1 MATEQVFVEFVV
13 TGEEDL
19 EATAD
24 TLQRTGQIDKKAAD
38 QFKQTSA
45 ELAKR
50 QKTIDSLNKQLRDTQ
65 AQNAKTIADL
75 EAKVENF
82 IKDFVEGFSEGIVE
96 TLQEA
101 GFEFDE
107 FGKLIQKN
115 DQVVKKSGASLKGE
129 LRAITQELATMK
141 LRGEDNTEQYQA
153 LARRA
158 GEMKDAIGDAA
169 NEVNNFASDT
179 SKIDGLIQT
188 TQGVAGV
195 FSIAQGAVGAFGV
208 ESEDLNETLL
218 KVNSAMAILQGL
230 QTVGNVLQ
238 KESAALTF
246 LQTTAQKVYN
256 VVIGES
262 IGLMSAF
269 RVALAST
276 GVGLLVIGIIALVS
290 ALERQKKELKLVNDE
305 IERNRNLIDA
315 DTAAIERN
323 TDEQIARAEAINQK
337 ESEITA
343 IRQRGLEL
351 QRSSILA
358 ANARL
363 AEQRDALDSTS
374 EAWFNLNKSIEENNA
389 RIKEINSKEAIERIN
404 LERQL
409 RSERLQ
415 AVADTLQAQLDGARK
430 NSKQELD
437 LAKQTAR
444 AKAAVDLN
452 EAGDNLQKRLAIE
465 AALQKEI
472 RALNLQYARVR
483 QEDRIA
489 AAERELLAVQQK
501 SREINAR
508 ESQAEIDAQKKVI
521 QETAR
526 LALLEEGLTQN
537 KRQQIIEQAL
547 AEQITLQKDFN
558 RQTAA
563 EALEDQISRNNALL
577 ANLNLANDERLR
589 LQEEN
594 LIAQAQI
601 EIDANA
607 GLTDK
612 IKELRA
618 KLNEDLRA
626 ARLEA
631 LQKELDDELR
641 LTAANTGILRRANER
656 VAADERRGLRVRLE
670 AINQIA
676 ALDIA
681 NLNKRQD
688 ALDESLKDALISQKE
703 YNIRYAELQDEE
715 ARITEETELRK
726 RELRRQTMQASIQF
740 ALDTASQVLS
750 IIQQFGEQQ
759 TEVEQQRIEEQRE
772 EIEELREA
780 GAITE
785 KEALARQK
793 RLDQEERA
801 LKRRQAERDKAIAVF
816 QAVINTAAAVARA
829 LATGGPVLA
838 AIVGALGAAQIALI
852 ASRPIPRFGKG
863 KGAHDSYEGPAEI
876 GETGPELWQ
885 HNGAM
890 YLAKKRSVV
899 WVGKHD
905 RVFNPKETVAM
916 LEKNSMHPYIVKDAA
931 DGKYNTVYN
940 NNIDYDK
947 LGKVIAGNI
956 PQVGLNVDANG
967 FTSYTKY
974 AHSFEKY
981 LDNRRSYSK

>member
-1 MATEQVFVEFVV
+1 MTEQVFVEFVV
-13 TGEEDL
+13 TGEEGI
-19 EATAD
+19 ENTAD
-24 TLQRTGQIDKKAAD
+24 TLQRTGQIDKQAAD
-38 QFKQTSA
+38 QFKRTNA

-50 QKTIDSLNKQLRDTQ
+50 QKTIDTLNKQLRDTQ
-65 AQNAKTIADL
+65 SQNAKTIADL

-115 DQVVKKSGASLKGE
+115 DGVVKKAGASLKGE
-129 LRAITQELATMK
+129 LRAITQELAAMK

-169 NEVNNFASDT
+169 NEVSNFASDT

-188 TQGVAGV
+188 TQGLAGV
-195 FSIAQGAVGAFGV
+195 FSIAQGAVGAFGA
-208 ESEDLNETLL
+208 ENEDLNETLL

-238 KESAALTF
+238 KESAAFTF
-246 LQTTAQKVYN
+246 LQTSAQKVYN
-256 VVIGES
+256 IVIGES

-276 GVGLLVIGIIALVS
+276 GVGLLIIGIVALVA
-290 ALERQKKELKLVNDE
+290 ALERQKKELERVNNE
-305 IERNRNLIDA
+305 IERNKNLIDA

-337 ESEITA
+337 ESEITE
-343 IRQRGLEL
+343 IRQRGLDL

-363 AEQRDALDSTS
+363 AEQRDQLDVAS
-374 EAWFNLNKSIEENNA
+374 EGWFNLNKAIEENNE
-389 RIKEINSKEAIERIN
+389 RVKEIDSKQIIERIN
-404 LERQL
+404 LERQQ
-409 RSERLQ
+409 RTERLQ
-415 AVADTLQAQLDGARK
+415 AIADGLQAQLDGTRK
-430 NSKQELD
+430 NSKRELE
-437 LAKQTAR
+437 LAIQTAR
-444 AKAAVDLN
+444 AKAAVELN
-452 EAGDNLQKRLAIE
+452 EAGNNLEKRLAIE

-472 RALNLQYARVR
+472 RGLNLAFARVQ

-489 AAERELLAVQQK
+489 AAERALLGIQQK
-501 SREINAR
+501 SRQINER
-508 ESQAEIDAQKKVI
+508 TSQEEIDAQKKVI

-526 LALLEEGLTQN
+526 LALLEEGLTAN
-537 KRQQIIEQAL
+537 KRNQIIEQAL
-547 AEQITLQKDFN
+547 ADQLNLQKDFN
-558 RQTAA
+558 KQTAA
-563 EALEDQISRNNALL
+563 EALEDQISRNNVQL

-594 LIAQAQI
+594 LIAAAQI

-607 GLTDK
+607 GLVDK
-612 IKELRA
+612 IKEIRA

-626 ARLEA
+626 LRLA
-631 LQKELDDELR
+631 AIQKELDDELR
-641 LTAANTGILRRANER
+641 LTTANTGVLRRANER
-656 VAADERRGLRVRLE
+656 IAQDERKGLSARIN
-670 AINQIA
+670 AINQVA

-681 NLNKRQD
+681 NVNKKQD
-688 ALDESLKDALISQKE
+688 ALDKQLRDGLISQKD
-703 YNIRYAELQDEE
+703 YNIQYKELQDEE
-715 ARITEETELRK
+715 ARITEETELKK
-726 RELRRQTMQASIQF
+726 RELRRQTTQATIQF
-740 ALDTASQVLS
+740 ALDAANQVLG
-750 IIQQFGEQQ
+750 IIQQFGQQQ
-759 TEVEQQRIEEQRE
+759 TDVELARIEGQRE
-772 EIEELREA
+772 EIEQLREA

-785 KEALARQK
+785 KEAIARQK
-793 RLDQEERA
+793 KLDQEERA
-801 LKRRQAERDKAIAVF
+801 IKRKQAERDKSIAIF
-816 QAVINTAAAVARA
+816 QAIINTAAAVTRA

-838 AIVGALGAAQIALI
+838 GIVAALGAAQVTLI
-852 ASRPIPRFGKG
+852 ATRQIPKFGKG
-863 KGAHDSYEGPAEI
+863 KSKYNKYEGPAQI
-876 GETGPELWQ
+876 GETGPELLEQ
-885 HNGAM
+885 NGDM
-890 YLAKKRSVV
+890 YLAKKSSVV

-905 RVFNPKETVAM
+905 RVYNPKETLA
-916 LEKNSMHPYIVKDAA
+916 LLGKNSMRPYIIKDADA
-931 DGKYNTVYN
+931 NNYKQVYES
-940 NNIDYDK
+940 NIDYDK